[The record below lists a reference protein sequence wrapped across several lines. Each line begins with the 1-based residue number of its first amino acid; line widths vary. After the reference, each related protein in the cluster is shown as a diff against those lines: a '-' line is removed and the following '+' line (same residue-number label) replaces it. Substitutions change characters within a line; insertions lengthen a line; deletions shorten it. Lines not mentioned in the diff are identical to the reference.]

1 MSRLYLLSVIL
12 GLVGQSLAACP
23 AGYVEVQGTCLKFST
38 DSKPYADARAT
49 CQAEGARLV
58 VVKTAAMDTYLG
70 DTIKNSHNDNTWIGL
85 DDLNSPTHQFVWS
98 DGSTLTSSDYSNWDG
113 AQPDNPDTEQC
124 VEIRVEYSYNWN
136 NHECAELKHYVC
148 EKAVLD
154 DCVGD
159 KDEYKTC
166 VEAAIMTCAAQAGI
180 SSRHDNRVR
189 RALEEYLP
197 REGSSNLVAAL
208 AVAGVGALAVVM
220 MGVLYVIQKKRLA
233 A

>member
-1 MSRLYLLSVIL
+1 MSRLCFLSVIL

-23 AGYVEVQGTCLKFST
+23 AGYLEAQGTCLKFST
-38 DSKPYADARAT
+38 DSKTYEDARAT
-49 CQAEGARLV
+49 CQADGARLV
-58 VVKTAAMDTYLG
+58 VVKTAGLDAFLG
-70 DTIKNSHNDNTWIGL
+70 DTIKNSYNGDTWIGL

-98 DGSTLTSSDYSNWDG
+98 DGSTLTASDYSNWDG
-113 AQPDNPDTEQC
+113 VQPDNPDTEQC

-136 NHECAELKHYVC
+136 NHLCSELKHYVC

-154 DCVGD
+154 DCAGD
-159 KDEYKTC
+159 KDEYKLC
-166 VEAAIMTCAAQAGI
+166 VESAITTCAAQLGI

-197 REGSSNLVAAL
+197 REESNNLTAAL
-208 AVAGVGALAVVM
+208 TVAGVGVLAVVA
-220 MGVLYVIQKKRLA
+220 MGALYVIQKKRLA